1 MLTAMPLADAF
12 SLFRHLGVNVECM
25 SKKEFTASYF
35 LLAKR
40 YHPDRNPGSAGL
52 MANIN
57 AARATILNSY
67 RSAHGIEL
75 RWCGHDPELCLQL
88 ASTATISIVS
98 L

>member
-25 SKKEFTASYF
+25 SKKEFSYF

-40 YHPDRNPGSAGL
+40 YHPDRNPSSAEL

-57 AARATILNSY
+57 AARATILHSY
-67 RSAHGIEL
+67 QEPAI
-75 RWCGHDPELCLQL
+75 
-88 ASTATISIVS
+88 
-98 L
+98 